1 MILQKFRWRLA
12 KKLSVHATNF
22 SGWLLRNRKWQYD
35 EMDYRNLPDGTV
47 GKELINYM
55 DKIGITFKP
64 NLVKHDIKHI
74 LTGYQM
80 KTKDE
85 IKIQAFLLGNRCTN
99 WFSVIYLF
107 VNLILLPEIIFEV
120 LKDYKRGTKAIRL
133 RSIHLEGTITKNL
146 NNLKQE
152 LRLLN

>member
-1 MILQKFRWRLA
+1 MILQKYRWRLA

-35 EMDYRNLPDGTV
+35 EMDYRNLPEGTV

-74 LTGYQM
+74 ITGYQM

-99 WFSVIYLF
+99 WFSIIYLF
-107 VNLILLPEIIFEV
+107 VNLLLLPEIISEAM
-120 LKDYKRGTKAIRL
+120 KDYNRGKKAVRL
-133 RSIHLEGTITKNL
+133 RTIHLENL
-146 NNLKQE
+146 AKQNLRQIRTE
-152 LRLLN
+152 LRLTN